1 MYILKVN
8 LKKKQWKDKQKE
20 LGYWLP
26 LEGRGKKEEK
36 HKGRCEL
43 VGNVLV
49 LGLGSSLY
57 Y

>member
-49 LGLGSSLY
+49 VGLGSSLY